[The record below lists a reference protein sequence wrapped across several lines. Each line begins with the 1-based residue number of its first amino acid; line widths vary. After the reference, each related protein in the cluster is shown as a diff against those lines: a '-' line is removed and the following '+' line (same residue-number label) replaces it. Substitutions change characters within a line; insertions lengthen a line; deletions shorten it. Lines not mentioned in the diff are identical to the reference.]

1 MRWLV
6 NHQLTPIQIQPKSKS
21 LLSKSVTK
29 DLNVLP
35 LYCLPFSTSKNK
47 DLQQISKSAYIEIS
61 LDLKVY
67 FSLVTCKINNLI
79 ALRSTNQTTK
89 IFAPW
94 WLEYIISKNI
104 QTSKINK
111 NTKKVKETKE
121 KKRISPENRLKK

>member
-21 LLSKSVTK
+21 LLSKSVIK

-89 IFAPW
+89 I
-94 WLEYIISKNI
+94 LHHDD
-104 QTSKINK
+104 
-111 NTKKVKETKE
+111 
-121 KKRISPENRLKK
+121 